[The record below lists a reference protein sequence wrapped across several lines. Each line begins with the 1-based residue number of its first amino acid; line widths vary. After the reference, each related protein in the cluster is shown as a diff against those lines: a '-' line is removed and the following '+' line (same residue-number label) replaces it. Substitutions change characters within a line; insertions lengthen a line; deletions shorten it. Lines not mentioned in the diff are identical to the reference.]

1 MVVISSAEVL
11 VEVIEVTVILT
22 LVLVHT
28 VELVVVPIV
37 TVTVDGTIRSC

>member
-1 MVVISSAEVL
+1 MVVIKSVEVL

-28 VELVVVPIV
+28 VEIVVVPIV
-37 TVTVDGTIRSC
+37 TVTADGTIRSC